1 MSEPIAPPSTQELA
15 RPDAVQAMGGAYAN
29 LLTIDDSV
37 LTAKGGSYTVYK
49 EVLRDDQAASS
60 FAERRLAVTSKEWQV
75 EPASESALDVQAA
88 DFIRD
93 QLQGVEW
100 DRITDRMLYARWY
113 GHAVGECIWGLAD
126 GRVVLQDVKVR
137 DRGRFLY
144 DRDGGLY
151 LQTKDGPVP
160 MPERK
165 FWTISTGADTDD
177 SPYGL
182 GLAHFCYWPV
192 FFKRSNIRFWLAFL
206 EKFGQPTAKG
216 TAPAGQLD
224 QPQFREK
231 ALAALRAISTDTAV
245 LVPEGMTIE
254 FLEAARSGAPDYETM
269 RSVMDAAVAK
279 IIMGQTAS
287 SQGTPGRLGGDDL
300 QGEVR
305 QDLVKAD
312 ADLVCESFNRSVV
325 RWLTEW
331 NFPGAKPPRVWRVVE
346 PGEDLAAR
354 AERDVKIAQLGYEPD
369 EAYITETYGPG
380 WKKKAV
386 QQGVDPA
393 KVTAGLAAE
402 FAELPVLAALKAGHR
417 LDQAAIAEAATHL
430 ANRYQDVI
438 GERVEQLVNLAE
450 ETGDYDTMRVRL
462 RELLAEAAP
471 PQSQEAIQRAGV
483 VARLM
488 GLFRAQR

>member
-1 MSEPIAPPSTQELA
+1 MVERPDYPNRWIALFGSLA
-15 RPDAVQAMGGAYAN
+15 EAQAAMDAVQAAGAPYPA
-29 LLTIDDSV
+29 
-37 LTAKGGSYTVYK
+37 
-49 EVLRDDQAASS
+49 LRLDAHTGEELEQ
-60 FAERRLAVTSKEWQV
+60 LV
-75 EPASESALDVQAA
+75 SA
-88 DFIRD
+88 
-93 QLQGVEW
+93 
-100 DRITDRMLYARWY
+100 
-113 GHAVGECIWGLAD
+113 
-126 GRVVLQDVKVR
+126 
-137 DRGRFLY
+137 
-144 DRDGGLY
+144 
-151 LQTKDGPVP
+151 
-160 MPERK
+160 
-165 FWTISTGADTDD
+165 
-177 SPYGL
+177 
-182 GLAHFCYWPV
+182 
-192 FFKRSNIRFWLAFL
+192 
-206 EKFGQPTAKG
+206 
-216 TAPAGQLD
+216 APANTAQLRVPA
-224 QPQFREK
+224 QGWSIVATLEPQWREK

-386 QQGVDPA
+386 QQGVAPA